1 LDYED
6 DIFVLFEKRVVDF
19 EVERTRSKLQAK
31 LDFEIMTG
39 AVDENGKRKKKKK
52 KTKKK
57 KKNSLKDEVEVESEE
72 EEATDYSAILGE
84 TGRAK

>member
-52 KTKKK
+52 KKK

>member
-1 LDYED
+1 M
-6 DIFVLFEKRVVDF
+6 DF

-39 AVDENGKRKKKKK
+39 AVDENGKRKKKKKK

>member
-1 LDYED
+1 MDYED

-52 KTKKK
+52 KKK